1 MLPITP
7 KLLDNYN
14 RPRRNLKKLKA
25 IIIHWTANTNRGANA
40 MANRN
45 YFNTKPYIKD
55 RNGNKIYASAHYV
68 VDDRNIIQCLPDNE
82 VGFHVGARWS
92 KYKTAA
98 LDMMGNPASGTDSPN
113 NYTIGIEMCVNS
125 DGDFSKTRQNTVDL
139 VQFLLKKHQLGI
151 DAVLRHFDI
160 TGKDCPKMMLD
171 EEIWAEFKR
180 EITAEY
186 TSPGNLKVNTSTLN
200 VRSGPGTQHPIKRV
214 LLNGEIVEKKGQYKL
229 WYQIGPNEWIHS
241 HYVIV
246 L

>member
-1 MLPITP
+1 
-7 KLLDNYN
+7 
-14 RPRRNLKKLKA
+14 
-25 IIIHWTANTNRGANA
+25 
-40 MANRN
+40 
-45 YFNTKPYIKD
+45 
-55 RNGNKIYASAHYV
+55 
-68 VDDRNIIQCLPDNE
+68 
-82 VGFHVGARWS
+82 
-92 KYKTAA
+92 
-98 LDMMGNPASGTDSPN
+98 
-113 NYTIGIEMCVNS
+113 
-125 DGDFSKTRQNTVDL
+125 
-139 VQFLLKKHQLGI
+139 
-151 DAVLRHFDI
+151 
-160 TGKDCPKMMLD
+160 MMLD